1 MGYDQGPPPQGASWP
16 QQPYYDQYPYAYAHH
31 SAASYYQPPPPGTEG
46 AAPAPAFPSSSS
58 SAAGALHNVVVGGPG
73 LNPSSVPAM
82 AQPTGF
88 PAPIGGSGPGVG
100 HPGYYDPQHPVAA
113 GSVGMPGVGSRNDW
127 SSHGGGRGQGS
138 SIYHPLIWNGGVTSP
153 RGRGRGRGRGRKS
166 SDRRLDIHVPVGS
179 SGSEAQPGNASA
191 PAHGVQVT
199 ATNFA
204 RGPVVPA
211 AWCDICRVE
220 CNSKEILEQHK
231 NGKRHK
237 RTVQRMQDM
246 AHLQG
251 MTPAIGGMGAPAY
264 QAGGLSAT
272 SSQLTEVE
280 GPSTALHVVPPL
292 GSSNLGGEH
301 KDLVP
306 ETATS
311 PVSGVQ
317 ITEVTGSS
325 SQQNTTLCTTAA
337 GHSVESQ
344 VELHAAVQAC
354 QPSNEMKDGSE
365 VPPSN
370 ATGPSNVPPV
380 KAMMNVS
387 DSRNSAKR
395 KQTGAV
401 RGGKKPKVYQTPRQR
416 PDRVREQPIVCTIC
430 NVTCDTRAVFDIHL
444 GGKKHQS
451 RLKRS
456 QGPGTF
462 FGPLGAHIP
471 PNQPIA
477 HPTGT
482 PELLYYGLKS
492 HCVVEQEAYLCG
504 AIQHPLPAFPQAG
517 TTIMA
522 AEGVTYPAQPV
533 SGAMDAAGK
542 AYLCGAIQHPLP
554 AFPQAGTTIM
564 AAEGVTYPAQPV
576 SGAMDAAGNYR

>member
-1 MGYDQGPPPQGASWP
+1 MGYDQGPPPHGASSWP
-16 QQPYYDQYPYAYAHH
+16 QQPYYDQYSYAYAHH
-31 SAASYYQPPPPGTEG
+31 TAASYYQPPPPGTEG
-46 AAPAPAFPSSSS
+46 AAPAAAFSSSS
-58 SAAGALHNVVVGGPG
+58 SSYSAAGALHNVVVQGPG
-73 LNPSSVPAM
+73 HNPSSVPAM
-82 AQPTGF
+82 PQQPTGF
-88 PAPIGGSGPGVG
+88 PAPMGGSGPGVG
-100 HPGYYDPQHPVAA
+100 HPAYYDPQHPPPHQHPAA
-113 GSVGMPGVGSRNDW
+113 VRPGVEAEMTGLLMVGAEVKEALYIILTYGMEEFHHHAVEDE
-127 SSHGGGRGQGS
+127 GGDVEERA
-138 SIYHPLIWNGGVTSP
+138 LIG
-153 RGRGRGRGRGRKS
+153 
-166 SDRRLDIHVPVGS
+166 
-179 SGSEAQPGNASA
+179 EAQPGNASA
-191 PAHGVQVT
+191 PAHGAQVT

-237 RTVQRMQDM
+237 RTVQKMQDR
-246 AHLQG
+246 ARLQG
-251 MTPAIGGMGAPAY
+251 MTPAVGGMGTLAY
-264 QAGGLSAT
+264 QAGGVSAT

-280 GPSTALHVVPPL
+280 GPSNALHMVPPL

-306 ETATS
+306 GTAVS
-311 PVSGVQ
+311 AVSGVQ
-317 ITEVTGSS
+317 LTEVTGSS
-325 SQQNTTLCTTAA
+325 SQQNTMLCTTAV

-354 QPSNEMKDGSE
+354 E
-365 VPPSN
+365 PSN
-370 ATGPSNVPPV
+370 ATGPSNVQPV
-380 KAMMNVS
+380 AAVMNVS

-401 RGGKKPKVYQTPRQR
+401 HGGKKPKVYQTPRQR

-456 QGPGTF
+456 QGPGTT

-471 PNQPIA
+471 PNQPVA
-477 HPTGT
+477 HPTGA
-482 PELLYYGLKS
+482 PELIYYGLKS

-504 AIQHPLPAFPQAG
+504 AIQHPFPAFPQAG
-517 TTIMA
+517 PTVMA
-522 AEGVTYPAQPV
+522 AEGVTYPGQPGWMSSQLGSVRLGSSCLV
-533 SGAMDAAGK
+533 S
-542 AYLCGAIQHPLP
+542 
-554 AFPQAGTTIM
+554 
-564 AAEGVTYPAQPV
+564 
-576 SGAMDAAGNYR
+576 